1 MITSW
6 LGFTF
11 CYALICAVPA
21 LVLLVR
27 GRGWRPRIFAVTL
40 LLGWT
45 GGGWMIM
52 LWLAVV
58 ERSGTFNRT
67 TPLPAPETM
76 PGKAARSGSRGR

>member
-1 MITSW
+1 MVTSW
-6 LGFTF
+6 LGFTI

-27 GRGWRPRIFAVTL
+27 GRGWRPRIFLLTL

-58 ERSGTFNRT
+58 ERSANFNRT
-67 TPLPAPETM
+67 TPLPPPERM
-76 PGKAARSGSRGR
+76 AAKRARPDPPSR